1 MADYPVSANQMNP
14 HPEHPMHD
22 SKKGFTLIELLVV
35 IAMLGA
41 LSAYATMRS
50 VSPAE
55 MSLPSQAQTLA
66 SDIRRVQT
74 LAYTSG
80 NRMRLRITTGA
91 NGTYEALTCVVNGST
106 TCDCVDLLNC
116 PPRAFIVPLQKGV
129 ALAGPSAVD
138 FTSDGQPS
146 GSASYTLTYGSS
158 TKTVAVSALTGVVT
172 VTP

>member
-1 MADYPVSANQMNP
+1 MNLP
-14 HPEHPMHD
+14 HKNPYGN
-22 SKKGFTLIELLVV
+22 STKGISLVELIVV
-35 IAMLGA
+35 ICGLGA
-41 LSAYATMRS
+41 LSAYAMMKG

-80 NRMRLRITTGA
+80 NRMRLSITAGV
-91 NGTYEALTCVVNGST
+91 NGTYTGLTCVVNGGVS
-106 TCDCVDLLNC
+106 CSCVTVDGVTSC
-116 PPRAFIVPLQKGV
+116 PPGAFSVTVQKGV
-129 ALAGPSAVD
+129 TLAGPSALD

-146 GSASYTLTYGSS
+146 GSASYTLTYGGS
-158 TKTVAVSALTGVVT
+158 TKTVAVTALTGVVT

>member
-1 MADYPVSANQMNP
+1 MILPQK
-14 HPEHPMHD
+14 HPYR
-22 SKKGFTLIELLVV
+22 SSTNGFTLVELVV
-35 IAMLGA
+35 VIVMLGVV
-41 LSAYATMRS
+41 SAYAVRSS

-80 NRMRLRITTGA
+80 NRMRLGITTGA
-91 NGTYEALTCVVNGST
+91 NGTYTALTCTVNGGTSC
-106 TCDCVDLLNC
+106 TCVVVGGVTSC
-116 PPRAFIVPLQKGV
+116 PPSAFGVTLQQGV
-129 ALAGPSAVD
+129 TLAGPSAID

-146 GSASYTLTYGSS
+146 ASASYTLTYGSS
-158 TKTVAVSALTGVVT
+158 TKTVAVTAQIGAVT